1 MINFISLIKLII
13 QIKNIIIYYIIFI
26 NVLIYHK
33 LIELAIHW
41 R

>member
-33 LIELAIHW
+33 LIELVIH
-41 R
+41 